1 MTADATADH
10 PTDDRH
16 RCTAVPLS
24 DDRRHHLAVSGM
36 TAWSERGDLTVL
48 ARQWE
53 RRCNRE
59 GWCMPG

>member
-1 MTADATADH
+1 MQPADET
-10 PTDDRH
+10 PDRRAH
-16 RCTAVPLS
+16 TTAVPLT

-36 TAWSERGDLTVL
+36 TAWSERGDLTAL
-48 ARQWE
+48 ARQLE